1 VEAGAVSVSVAP
13 LRRIA
18 EPFSATGYPS
28 LWLGAVLT
36 ATAMWIERVAIGWYI
51 FQATDSAFLT
61 SAAVSAQMGSGFFFG
76 PLGGAIADRSP
87 RPRILSLAI
96 SGRALTIVGLA
107 FLTAAGLQSMLAV
120 FALLA
125 IGGVAQTLHFSSLQ
139 TLSADLVGVERRASG
154 ISMVSIGQRVV
165 SAFGA
170 LGSGF
175 MVTALGPTFALA
187 VAALLTGLGALAY
200 ARVREPRERHR
211 IAEVSLLKDT
221 VEGLRIVGRVP
232 IVAILLGLMIII
244 EIFGYSFFALTP
256 AIADRVLNVGV
267 EGLGGLNAA
276 PAIGGV
282 FALLFLAAY
291 STRLRMGFTFAIVYL
306 LFGAMVV
313 VVGASPWYAVSLL
326 AAAGIGACAALVDAL
341 EWVMLQ
347 GSVDDRLRGRAL
359 GAWNLTIGLGWVVGP
374 LTMGAFADAAG
385 VTTAFT
391 TAGIIVMVTA
401 VLALAISA
409 RLRAA

>member
-1 VEAGAVSVSVAP
+1 MSVSVAP
-13 LRRIA
+13 LRQIA
-18 EPFSATGYPS
+18 EPFSATGYRS
-28 LWLGAVLT
+28 LGAGAVLT
-36 ATAMWIERVAIGWYI
+36 ATAMWVERVAIGWYI

-76 PLGGAIADRSP
+76 PIGGAIADRSS
-87 RPRILSLAI
+87 RPRVLSLAI
-96 SGRALTIVGLA
+96 TGRALTIVGLA
-107 FLTAAGLQSMLAV
+107 LLTAAATETMAFGFV
-120 FALLA
+120 LLA

-154 ISMVSIGQRVV
+154 ISLVSIGQRAV
-165 SAFGA
+165 SAVGA

-175 MVTALGPTFALA
+175 MVTALGPKFALA
-187 VAALLTGLGALAY
+187 IAAVLTGLGALAY
-200 ARVREPRERHR
+200 ARIREPRERNR

-232 IVAILLGLMIII
+232 LVAILLGLMIVI
-244 EIFGYSFFALTP
+244 EVFGYSFFALTP
-256 AIADRVLNVGV
+256 AIADRVLGVGV

-276 PAIGGV
+276 TPIGGV

-291 STRLRMGFTFAIVYL
+291 STRLRMGIAFAVVYL
-306 LFGAMVV
+306 LFGAMIV
-313 VVGASPWYAVSLL
+313 VVGASPWYSVSLL

-341 EWVMLQ
+341 EWIMLQ

-359 GAWNLTIGLGWVVGP
+359 GAWNLTIGIGWIVGP

-391 TAGIIVMVTA
+391 MAGLIVMVTA
-401 VLALAISA
+401 VAGLALSS
-409 RLRAA
+409 RLRTA